1 MVLSAARRILLSST
15 VVRAGA
21 TLGLAA
27 LLYAGA
33 SGSLQNA
40 VAEGDTRT
48 LTFHHLH
55 TGEDI
60 TITFKR
66 NGRYDDAA
74 LKKLDWFMRDWRKEQ
89 STSMDPHLFDVLW
102 EVYRE
107 VGATAPIDVVC
118 GYRSPSTNAMLRGRS
133 AASGVAQLSE
143 HTLGHAMDFFIPG
156 VPLAKLREIGM
167 RLQRGGV
174 GFYPSSG
181 SPFVHM
187 DTGNIR
193 HWPRMSYAQLSKVFP
208 DGRTV
213 HVSSEGR
220 PLPGFALAL
229 ADAEARGQS
238 PNKLSLEQAVAHGA
252 ISEAQERVAENVAL
266 KQKRMLV
273 AKIYGGKDIEDDGDD
288 AEASAAV
295 ATARSGR
302 MIVASAQAAKPV
314 ETQRIV
320 PLPAARPQAAIALAA
335 AKPAPKPAAATYAM
349 ASIGPAM
356 FDARGLRQAAPD
368 ALAALARF
376 DSKPKLVE
384 VASAVPM
391 ITGTTGVDAMAYAP
405 EAPAVPMPR
414 ARAMGVGVSTAVA
427 AETAP
432 EARQFAATSNT
443 TVVAKAGEMSGTFA
457 HMTSGAQRLDSPWL
471 RAAMLTPS
479 ISRSMTTTRMGEVD
493 PRGFEEY
500 LHKPTQA
507 VAMAFSADPQSG
519 MRTERFTGNA
529 VTFLATATFVHA
541 RTASLD

>member
-1 MVLSAARRILLSST
+1 MFLSST
-15 VVRAGA
+15 VARTGVSLA
-21 TLGLAA
+21 LAA
-27 LLYAGA
+27 AILLGTHV
-33 SGSLQNA
+33 SLQNA
-40 VAEGDTRT
+40 VAEGDTRS

-89 STSMDPHLFDVLW
+89 STAMDPHLFDVLW

-107 VGATAPIDVVC
+107 VGATAPIEVVC
-118 GYRSPSTNAMLRGRS
+118 GYRSPTTNAMLRGRS

-143 HTLGHAMDFFIPG
+143 HTLGHAMDFYIPG
-156 VPLAKLREIGM
+156 VPLAKLREIGL

-193 HWPRMSYAQLSKVFP
+193 HWPRMTYAQLAKVFP

-213 HVSSEGR
+213 HVSAEGR

-238 PNKLSLEQAVAHGA
+238 PNKLSLEQALAHGA
-252 ISEAQERVAENVAL
+252 ISESQERVAENVAL

-273 AKIYGGKDIEDDGDD
+273 AKIYGGKDVEEAGDD

-295 ATARSGR
+295 ATPRTGR

-314 ETQRIV
+314 ETTRIV
-320 PLPAARPQAAIALAA
+320 PMPAARPQAAIAVAM
-335 AKPAPKPAAATYAM
+335 AKAAPKPAAATYAM
-349 ASIGPAM
+349 ASIGPNM
-356 FDARGLRQAAPD
+356 FDSRGLWQQAPD
-368 ALAALARF
+368 PLAALAKAERP
-376 DSKPKLVE
+376 KPVE
-384 VASAVPM
+384 VASADGS
-391 ITGTTGVDAMAYAP
+391 ITGSTGLAAMAYAP
-405 EAPAVPMPR
+405 ETASVPAPR
-414 ARAMGVGVSTAVA
+414 AKAMGAGVSKAVA
-427 AETAP
+427 AEVAP
-432 EARQFAATSNT
+432 ETRQFAATPNT
-443 TVVAKAGEMSGTFA
+443 TVVAKAGAFTA
-457 HMTSGAQRLDSPWL
+457 MTSGAQRLDSPWL

-479 ISRSMTTTRMGEVD
+479 FSHAMTTTRFGGVD
-493 PRGFEEY
+493 PRGFEEL
-500 LHKPTQA
+500 LHKPAQA
-507 VAMAFSADPQSG
+507 VAMAFSADPQAG
-519 MRTERFTGNA
+519 MKTERFTGNA
-529 VTFLATATFVHA
+529 VTFLATATFVRA

>member
-1 MVLSAARRILLSST
+1 MFLSST
-15 VVRAGA
+15 VARTGA
-21 TLGLAA
+21 SLTLAA
-27 LLYAGA
+27 AILLGA
-33 SGSLQNA
+33 NASLQNA
-40 VAEGDTRT
+40 VAEGDTRA

-89 STSMDPHLFDVLW
+89 STSMDPHLFDLLW

-133 AASGVAQLSE
+133 SASGVAELSE
-143 HTLGHAMDFFIPG
+143 HTLGHAMDFYIPG
-156 VPLAKLREIGM
+156 VPLAKLREIGL

-193 HWPRMSYAQLSKVFP
+193 HWPRMTYAQLSKVFP

-229 ADAEARGQS
+229 ADVENRGQS
-238 PNKLSLEQAVAHGA
+238 PNKLSLEQALAHGA
-252 ISEAQERVAENVAL
+252 ISERQEQTAEAVAL

-273 AKIYGGKDIEDDGDD
+273 AKIYGGKDVEDTADD
-288 AEASAAV
+288 AEASAAT
-295 ATARSGR
+295 ATPRSGR
-302 MIVASAQAAKPV
+302 MTVASVQGAKPV

-320 PLPAARPQAAIALAA
+320 PLPAARPQAAITVAA
-335 AKPAPKPAAATYAM
+335 AKAAPKPAAATYAM
-349 ASIGPAM
+349 ASIGPNM
-356 FDARGLRQAAPD
+356 FDSRGLWQQAPD
-368 ALAALARF
+368 GLAALAKAEHQA
-376 DSKPKLVE
+376 KPIE
-384 VASAVPM
+384 IASADGAV
-391 ITGTTGVDAMAYAP
+391 TGSTGLAAMAYAP
-405 EAPAVPMPR
+405 ETASVPAPR
-414 ARAMGVGVSTAVA
+414 ARAMGAGVTKAVA
-427 AETAP
+427 AEAAP
-432 EARQFAATSNT
+432 EARRFAATPNT
-443 TVVAKAGEMSGTFA
+443 TVVAKAGQGAFTA
-457 HMTSGAQRLDSPWL
+457 MTSGAQRLDSPWL

-479 ISRSMTTTRMGEVD
+479 VSHAMTTSRFGAVD
-493 PRGFEEY
+493 PRGFEEL
-500 LHKPTQA
+500 LHKPAQA

-529 VTFLATATFVHA
+529 VTFLATATFVRA

>member
-1 MVLSAARRILLSST
+1 MFLSST
-15 VVRAGA
+15 VARTGA
-21 TLGLAA
+21 SLVLAA
-27 LLYAGA
+27 TVLLGA
-33 SGSLQNA
+33 NASLQNA
-40 VAEGDTRT
+40 VAEGDTRA

-89 STSMDPHLFDVLW
+89 STSMDPHLFDLLW

-118 GYRSPSTNAMLRGRS
+118 GYRSPNTNAMLRGRS
-133 AASGVAQLSE
+133 RASGVAELSE
-143 HTLGHAMDFFIPG
+143 HTLGHAMDFYIPG
-156 VPLAKLREIGM
+156 VPLAKLREIGL

-193 HWPRMSYAQLSKVFP
+193 HWPRMTYAQLAKVFP

-229 ADAEARGQS
+229 ADVENRGQS
-238 PNKLSLEQAVAHGA
+238 PNKLSLEQALAHGA
-252 ISEAQERVAENVAL
+252 ISTSQERVAENVAL

-273 AKIYGGKDIEDDGDD
+273 AKIYGGKDAEDAGDD

-295 ATARSGR
+295 ATARTGR
-302 MIVASAQAAKPV
+302 MTVASAQARPV
-314 ETQRIV
+314 ETTRIV
-320 PLPAARPQAAIALAA
+320 PLPAARPQAAITVAA
-335 AKPAPKPAAATYAM
+335 AKTAPKPAGATYAM
-349 ASIGPAM
+349 ASLGPDM
-356 FDARGLRQAAPD
+356 FDSRGLWQQAPD
-368 ALAALARF
+368 PLAALAKVG
-376 DSKPKLVE
+376 KPKPVE
-384 VASAVPM
+384 VASAGPIV
-391 ITGTTGVDAMAYAP
+391 TGTTGEQALAYAP
-405 EAPAVPMPR
+405 ETPSVPAPR
-414 ARAMGVGVSTAVA
+414 ARAMGAGVSKAVA
-427 AETAP
+427 AQATP
-432 EARQFAATSNT
+432 EANQFAATPNT
-443 TVVAKAGEMSGTFA
+443 TVVAKAGEASGTFA

-479 ISRSMTTTRMGEVD
+479 FSHAMTATRFGGVD
-493 PRGFEEY
+493 PRGFEEL
-500 LHKPTQA
+500 LHKPAQA
-507 VAMAFSADPQSG
+507 VAMAFSADPSSG
-519 MRTERFTGNA
+519 MKTERFTGNA
-529 VTFLATATFVHA
+529 VTFLATATFVRA

>member
-1 MVLSAARRILLSST
+1 LFLSST
-15 VVRAGA
+15 VARTGVSLA
-21 TLGLAA
+21 LAA
-27 LLYAGA
+27 TILLGA
-33 SGSLQNA
+33 NASLQNA

-60 TITFKR
+60 TVTFKR

-107 VGATAPIDVVC
+107 VGAMAPIEVVC
-118 GYRSPSTNAMLRGRS
+118 GYRSPNTNAMLRGRS
-133 AASGVAQLSE
+133 SASGVAELSE
-143 HTLGHAMDFFIPG
+143 HTLGHAMDFYVPG
-156 VPLAKLREIGM
+156 VPLAKLREIGL

-193 HWPRMSYAQLSKVFP
+193 HWPRMTYAQLSKVFP

-238 PNKLSLEQAVAHGA
+238 PNKLSLEQALAHGA
-252 ISEAQERVAENVAL
+252 ISGSQERVAENVAL

-273 AKIYGGKDIEDDGDD
+273 AKIYGGQDVEDAGDS
-288 AEASAAV
+288 AEAAAAV
-295 ATARSGR
+295 ATPRTGR
-302 MIVASAQAAKPV
+302 MTVASAQGVKPV

-320 PLPAARPQAAIALAA
+320 PLPAARPQAAMTVAA
-335 AKPAPKPAAATYAM
+335 AKAAPKPAGATYAM
-349 ASIGPAM
+349 ASLGPNM
-356 FDARGLRQAAPD
+356 FDARGLWQTAPD
-368 ALAALARF
+368 PLAALAKAE
-376 DSKPKLVE
+376 KPKPVE
-384 VASAVPM
+384 VASAGRAV
-391 ITGTTGVDAMAYAP
+391 TGSAGIEALAYAP
-405 EAPAVPMPR
+405 ETPTVPAPR
-414 ARAMGVGVSTAVA
+414 AKAMGAGASEAVA
-427 AETAP
+427 AEVAP
-432 EARQFAATSNT
+432 ETRQFAATPNT
-443 TVVAKAGEMSGTFA
+443 TVVAKAGPSAFTA
-457 HMTSGAQRLDSPWL
+457 MTSGAQRLDSPWL

-479 ISRSMTTTRMGEVD
+479 VSHSMTTTRMGDVD
-493 PRGFEEY
+493 PRGFEEL
-500 LHKPTQA
+500 LHKPAQA
-507 VAMAFSADPQSG
+507 VAMAFSADPLSG
-519 MRTERFTGNA
+519 MQTARFSGNA
-529 VTFLATATFVHA
+529 VTFLATATFVRA

>member
-1 MVLSAARRILLSST
+1 MFLSST
-15 VVRAGA
+15 VARTGA
-21 TLGLAA
+21 SLLLAA
-27 LLYAGA
+27 TILLGA
-33 SGSLQNA
+33 NASLQNA

-89 STSMDPHLFDVLW
+89 STSMDPHLFDLLW

-118 GYRSPSTNAMLRGRS
+118 GYRSPTTNAMLRGRS
-133 AASGVAQLSE
+133 SASGVAELSE
-143 HTLGHAMDFFIPG
+143 HTLGHAMDFYIPG
-156 VPLAKLREIGM
+156 VPLAKLREIGL

-193 HWPRMSYAQLSKVFP
+193 HWPRMTYAQLAKVFP

-213 HVSSEGR
+213 HVSSEGK

-238 PNKLSLEQAVAHGA
+238 PNKLSLEQALAHGA
-252 ISEAQERVAENVAL
+252 INESQERVAENVAL

-273 AKIYGGKDIEDDGDD
+273 AKIYGGKDAEDAGDD
-288 AEASAAV
+288 AEAAV
-295 ATARSGR
+295 AAATPRTGR
-302 MIVASAQAAKPV
+302 MTVASAQAAKPI

-320 PLPAARPQAAIALAA
+320 PLPAARPQGAITVAA
-335 AKPAPKPAAATYAM
+335 AKSAPKPAGVTYAM
-349 ASIGPAM
+349 ASLGPNM
-356 FDARGLRQAAPD
+356 FDSRGLWQQAPD
-368 ALAALARF
+368 PLAALAKGARP
-376 DSKPKLVE
+376 KPVE
-384 VASAVPM
+384 VASAGPIV
-391 ITGTTGVDAMAYAP
+391 TGTTGEQALAYAP
-405 EAPAVPMPR
+405 ETPSVPAPR
-414 ARAMGVGVSTAVA
+414 AAAMGAGVTKAVA
-427 AETAP
+427 AEAAP
-432 EARQFAATSNT
+432 ETRQFAATPNT
-443 TVVAKAGEMSGTFA
+443 TVVAKAGAASGTFA
-457 HMTSGAQRLDSPWL
+457 QMTSGAQRLDSPWL

-479 ISRSMTTTRMGEVD
+479 FSHAMTTTRFGGVD
-493 PRGFEEY
+493 PRGFEEL
-500 LHKPTQA
+500 LHKPAQA
-507 VAMAFSADPQSG
+507 VAMAFSADPSSG
-519 MRTERFTGNA
+519 MKTERFTGNA
-529 VTFLATATFVHA
+529 VTFLATATFVRA
-541 RTASLD
+541 RTAALD